1 MSYAPPRLGRAL
13 RAYAVAV
20 SARSWRAQEA
30 DVFRQVNFRL
40 AAAREAD
47 AIERTR
53 ALADNRRLWDAMTG
67 YLQDSGN
74 ALPAGTRA
82 GLISIAHSVSR
93 CLDSPAPDYD
103 FLIAVNENI
112 AAGLASGR

>member
-1 MSYAPPRLGRAL
+1 MTYAPPRLGRAL
-13 RAYAVAV
+13 RAYAAAS

-40 AAAREAD
+40 SAARESE
-47 AIERTR
+47 AIERSR
-53 ALADNRRLWDAMTG
+53 ALADNRRLWTAMTG
-67 YLQDSGN
+67 YLQDPGN
-74 ALPAGTRA
+74 ALPVGTRA

-93 CLDSPAPDYD
+93 CLDSSAPDYD

-112 AAGLASGR
+112 AAGLAGGH

>member
-1 MSYAPPRLGRAL
+1 MNHAPSRHGRAM
-13 RAYAVAV
+13 RAYASAA

-40 AAAREAD
+40 HAAREAGPM
-47 AIERTR
+47 ERAR
-53 ALADNRRLWDAMTG
+53 ALADNTLLWNALAG
-67 YLQDSGN
+67 YLQDPGN

-93 CLDSPAPDYD
+93 CLESAKPDYD